1 MLKEE
6 PCKGNRLYLDTL
18 MKLTDPRE
26 VSTTMSCFTTYLLR
40 YYTHHSIAF
49 IIATSKASY
58 VFIEDG
64 EGAGNPLNPGALL
77 LMPQLRWM
85 CMPKRH
91 RQSSEEVPILAAVR
105 WHCHARMAIPLK
117 SSRMCS
123 MRVQGEPRW
132 ATTWCLDIK
141 GKLGR

>member
-1 MLKEE
+1 
-6 PCKGNRLYLDTL
+6 
-18 MKLTDPRE
+18 MK
-26 VSTTMSCFTTYLLR
+26 
-40 YYTHHSIAF
+40 YYIHHSVAF

-64 EGAGNPLNPGALL
+64 EGAGDPLSPGTLL

-85 CMPKRH
+85 RMPKRH
-91 RQSSEEVPILAAVR
+91 RQSSEELPMLAAVR
-105 WHCHARMAIPLK
+105 CHSHARMAKSLQ

-123 MRVQGEPRW
+123 MSVQGEPRW
-132 ATTWCLDIK
+132 ATIWCLDIQ